1 MLHNYDLTMRSET
14 GAEVSHVDW
23 LPGAGGV
30 EEDREL
36 VIVSV
41 TIELGSDDCAE
52 PLNDPGVLV

>member
-1 MLHNYDLTMRSET
+1 MRSET
-14 GAEVSHVDW
+14 GTEVADVDW

-41 TIELGSDDCAE
+41 TVELGRDDCAE
-52 PLNDPGVLV
+52 PLYDPGVLV

>member
-1 MLHNYDLTMRSET
+1 MRSET
-14 GAEVSHVDW
+14 GAEVTHVDR

-41 TIELGSDDCAE
+41 TIELGSDDCTE
-52 PLNDPGVLV
+52 PLNDPGVLVGPGV